1 VTELKLVQLFN
12 LMSRFSLQ
20 DIVEATKVI
29 DPVFLNSP
37 QYEYGPL
44 SEILDCRIILK
55 VETQNPIRSFKG
67 RGADLLVSRTDQPLM
82 CASAGNFGQAMAYT
96 CRKQSIPL
104 KVVASVHANPFKIE
118 RMRALGAEV
127 ILKGEDFDAAK
138 QFAKEEALR
147 IGFKFVEDSGAVET
161 VIGAGTIG
169 LELLA
174 YPETIDFVVV
184 PVGNGALINGIGKAF
199 KDSNATAKIIG
210 VQASG
215 APAMFESWKE
225 KKIITHSIVDTIAD
239 GIAVRIPVP
248 IAVDEMHDV
257 MDEALLINDGAIL
270 SAMKMIHRTLGL
282 VVEPSGAVALAAV
295 IQQLN
300 LFKNKTVAI
309 IVCGGNLT
317 EEQLQNWLI
326 K

>member
-1 VTELKLVQLFN
+1 
-12 LMSRFSLQ
+12 MSRFDLH
-20 DIVEATKVI
+20 DIVEAQKVI

-37 QYEYGPL
+37 QYEYEPL
-44 SEILDCRIILK
+44 NEIVGCRVILK

-67 RGADLLVSRTDQPLM
+67 RGADLLVSRTNQPLL
-82 CASAGNFGQAMAYT
+82 CASAGNFGQAMAYA
-96 CRKQSIPL
+96 CRKRSIPL
-104 KVVASVHANPFKIE
+104 KVLVSVNANPFKIE
-118 RMRALGAEV
+118 RMRAFGAEV
-127 ILKGEDFDAAK
+127 ILKGDDFDAAK
-138 QFAKEEALR
+138 QFAKEEALFNGYR
-147 IGFKFVEDSGAVET
+147 FVEDSGDVET

-169 LELLA
+169 LELLD
-174 YPETIDFVVV
+174 YPEPFDFVVV

-199 KDSNATAKIIG
+199 KESNANTKIIG

-215 APAMFESWKE
+215 APAMIESWKE
-225 KKIITHSIVDTIAD
+225 KKIITHSKVDTIAD

-248 IAVDEMHDV
+248 IALEEMQDV

-270 SAMKMIHRTLGL
+270 SAMKVIHRTLGL

-295 IQQLN
+295 IQQWN
-300 LFKNKTVAI
+300 LFKDKTVAI

-317 EEQLQNWLI
+317 DEQLQNWLI

>member
-1 VTELKLVQLFN
+1 
-12 LMSRFSLQ
+12 MSRFDLH
-20 DIVEATKVI
+20 DIVEAQKVI

-37 QYEYGPL
+37 QYEYEPL
-44 SEILDCRIILK
+44 NEIVGCRVILK

-67 RGADLLVSRTDQPLM
+67 RGADLLVSRTNQPLL
-82 CASAGNFGQAMAYT
+82 CASAGNFGQAMAYA
-96 CRKQSIPL
+96 CRKRSIPL
-104 KVVASVHANPFKIE
+104 KVLVSVNANPFKIE
-118 RMRALGAEV
+118 RMRAFGAEV
-127 ILKGEDFDAAK
+127 ILKGDDFDAAK
-138 QFAKEEALR
+138 QFAKEEALFNGYR
-147 IGFKFVEDSGAVET
+147 FVEDSGDVET

-169 LELLA
+169 LELLD
-174 YPETIDFVVV
+174 YPEPFDFVVV

-199 KDSNATAKIIG
+199 KESNANAKIIG

-215 APAMFESWKE
+215 APAMIESWKE
-225 KKIITHSIVDTIAD
+225 KKIITHSKVDTIAD

-248 IAVDEMHDV
+248 IALEEMQDV

-270 SAMKMIHRTLGL
+270 SAMKVIHRTLGL

-295 IQQLN
+295 IQQWN
-300 LFKNKTVAI
+300 LFKDKTVAI

-317 EEQLQNWLI
+317 DEQLQNWLI

>member
-1 VTELKLVQLFN
+1 
-12 LMSRFSLQ
+12 MSRFDLH
-20 DIVEATKVI
+20 DIVEAQKVI

-37 QYEYGPL
+37 QYEYEPL
-44 SEILDCRIILK
+44 YEIVGCRVILK

-67 RGADLLVSRTDQPLM
+67 RGADLLVSRTNQPLL
-82 CASAGNFGQAMAYT
+82 CASAGNFGQAMAYA
-96 CRKQSIPL
+96 CRKRSIPL
-104 KVVASVHANPFKIE
+104 KVLVSVNANPFKIE
-118 RMRALGAEV
+118 RMRAFGAEV
-127 ILKGEDFDAAK
+127 ILKGDDFDAAK
-138 QFAKEEALR
+138 QFAKEEALFNGYR
-147 IGFKFVEDSGAVET
+147 FVEDSGDVET

-169 LELLA
+169 LELLD
-174 YPETIDFVVV
+174 YPEPFDFVVV

-199 KDSNATAKIIG
+199 KESNSNTKIIG

-215 APAMFESWKE
+215 APAMIESWKE
-225 KKIITHSIVDTIAD
+225 KKIITHSKVDTIAD

-248 IAVDEMHDV
+248 IALEEMQDV

-270 SAMKMIHRTLGL
+270 SAMKVIHRTLGL

-295 IQQLN
+295 IQQWN
-300 LFKNKTVAI
+300 LFKDKTVAI

-317 EEQLQNWLI
+317 DEQLQNWLI

>member
-1 VTELKLVQLFN
+1 
-12 LMSRFSLQ
+12 MSRFGLQ
-20 DIVEATKVI
+20 DIVEAKNII

-44 SEILDCRIILK
+44 NEIVDCRIILK

-82 CASAGNFGQAMAYT
+82 CASAGNFGQAMAYA
-96 CRKQSIPL
+96 CRKRSIPL

-127 ILKGEDFDAAK
+127 ILKGEDFDSAK

-147 IGFKFVEDSGAVET
+147 IGYRFAEDSRDVET

-169 LELLA
+169 LELFE
-174 YPETIDFVVV
+174 YPDVIDFVVV

-199 KDSNATAKIIG
+199 KESNATTKIIG

-215 APAMFESWKE
+215 APAMIESWKE
-225 KKIITHSIVDTIAD
+225 KKIVSHATVNTIAD

-257 MDEALLINDGAIL
+257 MDEALLINDEAIL
-270 SAMKMIHRTLGL
+270 SAMKVIHRTLGL

-295 IQQLN
+295 IQQWN
-300 LFKNKTVAI
+300 LFKDKTVAI
-309 IVCGGNLT
+309 IVCGSNLT
-317 EEQLQNWLI
+317 DEQLQNWLI

>member
-1 VTELKLVQLFN
+1 
-12 LMSRFSLQ
+12 MSRFDLH
-20 DIVEATKVI
+20 DIVEAQKVI

-37 QYEYGPL
+37 QYEYEPL
-44 SEILDCRIILK
+44 YEIVGCRVILK

-67 RGADLLVSRTDQPLM
+67 RGADLLVSRTNQPLL
-82 CASAGNFGQAMAYT
+82 CASAGNFGQAMAYA
-96 CRKQSIPL
+96 CRKRSIPL
-104 KVVASVHANPFKIE
+104 KVLVSVNANPFKIE
-118 RMRALGAEV
+118 RMRAFGAEV
-127 ILKGEDFDAAK
+127 ILKGDDFDAAK
-138 QFAKEEALR
+138 QFAKEEALFNGYR
-147 IGFKFVEDSGAVET
+147 FVEDSGDVET

-169 LELLA
+169 LELLD
-174 YPETIDFVVV
+174 YPEPFDFVVV

-199 KDSNATAKIIG
+199 KESNANAKIIG

-215 APAMFESWKE
+215 APAMIESWKE
-225 KKIITHSIVDTIAD
+225 KKIINHSKVDTIAD

-248 IAVDEMHDV
+248 IALEEMQDV

-270 SAMKMIHRTLGL
+270 SAMKVIHRTLGL

-295 IQQLN
+295 IQQWN
-300 LFKNKTVAI
+300 LFKDKTVAI

-317 EEQLQNWLI
+317 DEQLQNWLI

>member
-1 VTELKLVQLFN
+1 
-12 LMSRFSLQ
+12 MSRFDLH
-20 DIVEATKVI
+20 DIVEAQKVI

-37 QYEYGPL
+37 QYEYEPL
-44 SEILDCRIILK
+44 YEIVGCRVILK

-67 RGADLLVSRTDQPLM
+67 RGADLLVSRTNQPLL
-82 CASAGNFGQAMAYT
+82 CASAGNFGQAMAYA
-96 CRKQSIPL
+96 CRKRSIPL
-104 KVVASVHANPFKIE
+104 KVLVSVNANPFKIE
-118 RMRALGAEV
+118 RMRAFGAEV
-127 ILKGEDFDAAK
+127 ILKGDDFDAAK
-138 QFAKEEALR
+138 QFAKEEALFNGYR
-147 IGFKFVEDSGAVET
+147 FVEDSGDVET

-169 LELLA
+169 LELLD
-174 YPETIDFVVV
+174 YPEPFDFVVV

-199 KDSNATAKIIG
+199 KESNANAKIIG

-215 APAMFESWKE
+215 APAMIESWKE
-225 KKIITHSIVDTIAD
+225 KKIITHSKVDTIAD

-248 IAVDEMHDV
+248 IALDEMQDV

-270 SAMKMIHRTLGL
+270 SAMKVIHRTLGL

-295 IQQLN
+295 IQQWN
-300 LFKNKTVAI
+300 LFKDKTVAI

-317 EEQLQNWLI
+317 DEQLQNWLI